1 MAVRYRYVFADL
13 LTDQTIDDLP
23 LSKVSFDHRI
33 NQPGT
38 FAGGLPITNRRIARR
53 LDRVIPADIDDLSA
67 GPGRIVCH
75 CLRDNGTR
83 VDLWG
88 TYWIWYAKTSQGR
101 KGPPQ
106 VDLRGMS
113 LDGYL
118 ASVEIQQNF
127 IRYGT
132 DRVTIA
138 RDLLTEAQALP
149 YTGLGIA
156 FASGTSGV
164 LQDLIVAATDKANYG
179 ETVRK
184 LAEQTNGF
192 ETHMDTYLADGQRR
206 RELRWAFPKLGDVD
220 GRHHE
225 FSQPG
230 NVLEWSQES
239 DALRG
244 GTRWRAR
251 GDSANNDLSAASGP
265 QFSTP
270 VEATAHL
277 QAGWPRID
285 RTLDLQGEI
294 DPSALKSY
302 AAYWAA
308 TAAGAVRVHTAT
320 VRLDPATSLTPHRL
334 GDYATLRLTNQR
346 FPRRNG
352 VASFV
357 RSWRVIGMEIRPPE
371 RGNGIEEANLIFEEL
386 VA

>member
-1 MAVRYRYVFADL
+1 MAVRYRYIFADL
-13 LTDQTIDDLP
+13 LTDETICELP
-23 LSKVSFDHRI
+23 LTKVSYDHRI
-33 NQPGT
+33 NQPGV
-38 FAGGLPITNRRIARR
+38 FSAGMPIANRRVSNLLARAIPRDIA
-53 LDRVIPADIDDLSA
+53 DLSA

-75 CLRDNGTR
+75 CLRDNGSF

-88 TYWIWYAKTSQGR
+88 SFWVWYAKTSQGR

-118 ASVEIQQNF
+118 ASVEIQTAF
-127 IRYGT
+127 SRLAT
-132 DRVTIA
+132 DRIVIA
-138 RDLLTEAQALP
+138 RDLVTEVQALP
-149 YTGLGIA
+149 YAGLGINFGA
-156 FASGTSGV
+156 GTSGV
-164 LQDLIVAATDKANYG
+164 TQDLIVAPGDKANYG
-179 ETVRK
+179 ETLRK

-192 ETHMDTYLADGQRR
+192 ETHLNTYLAGGQRV
-206 RELRWAFPKLGDVD
+206 RELRWAYPTLGEE
-220 GRHHE
+220 GAHHE

-251 GDSANNDLSAASGP
+251 GDSANNDLSLASGP
-265 QFSTP
+265 QFSEP

-285 RTLDLQGEI
+285 RTLDLQGET
-294 DPSALKSY
+294 DPASLQSY

-320 VRLDPATSLTPHRL
+320 VRLAPKTTLTPHRL
-334 GDYATLRLTNQR
+334 GDFATLRLSNMR
-346 FPRRNG
+346 FPRVNG
-352 VASFV
+352 VAGFV
-357 RSWRVIGMEIRPPE
+357 RSWRVIGMEIKPPD
-371 RGNGIEEANLIFEEL
+371 RSNGIEEANLIFEEL